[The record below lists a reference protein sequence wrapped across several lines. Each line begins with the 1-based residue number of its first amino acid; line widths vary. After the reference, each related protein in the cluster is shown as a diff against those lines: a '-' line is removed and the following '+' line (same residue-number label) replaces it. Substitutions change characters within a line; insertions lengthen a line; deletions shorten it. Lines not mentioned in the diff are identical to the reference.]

1 MRQKLIILSTL
12 LFLMVSCSAPSG
24 TTNTDATPTPRPP
37 APALEKQTYTV
48 EIGEVVDQIK
58 VSGTVAALKQ
68 QELSFEQNGFV
79 KVVNVQRN
87 DVITAGTV
95 IAELDLGDLPNQLRQ
110 AEVNYTQVKI
120 QYDRS
125 ATQRDLSR
133 QRAALDLAEAQAN
146 LNRLKQPKAADV
158 ATAKANLENAKANL
172 SSVTSGTAIDIES
185 AQLALNEATRNLPLI
200 QEAFSQALYDWDGV
214 KNDKKHP
221 QYDQRRQAFITAQN
235 NLDRGTAAMNT
246 ANQQLQTAKA
256 VRQPLIEAAQANLE
270 RAQIAYDI
278 LVKTPD
284 SDEVASAER
293 AVKRAEL
300 AVQEASQT
308 GDPELEKAMSAAELQ
323 LENIKKAIAAGQL
336 VAPFDGIVAEIATA
350 PGKSVEAY
358 RPVITVIN
366 DTDKEILVQSVS
378 TEDSTRI
385 GVGMPVEIFFARA
398 PAISVPGAVVKLPT
412 KATSSASVINADPAY
427 HVSFDLPT
435 DITVDVGDL
444 AQVVITLKRQPEALW
459 LPPQAVR
466 TFEGRRFVVV
476 KEGDRQRRQDVRIG
490 IVSSERVE
498 ILEGLNQGDVVVGQ

>member
-1 MRQKLIILSTL
+1 MRQKLIVLSVVVFML
-12 LFLMVSCSAPSG
+12 VSCSTPSSDQD
-24 TTNTDATPTPRPP
+24 TSATPTPRPP

-48 EIGEVVDQIK
+48 AVGEVVDQIK

-68 QELSFEQNGFV
+68 QELAFEQSGFV
-79 KVVNVQRN
+79 KVINVQRN

-133 QRAALDLAEAQAN
+133 QRAALDLAEAQAR
-146 LNRLKQPKAADV
+146 LNRLNEPKAADV
-158 ATAKANLENAKANL
+158 ATAKATLENAKANL
-172 SSVTSGTAIDIES
+172 SSVIAGTAIDIEN
-185 AQLALNEATRNLPLI
+185 AQIALNEATRNLPLI
-200 QEAFSQALYDWDGV
+200 QEAFSQALYDWDAIKSDV
-214 KNDKKHP
+214 KNP
-221 QYDQRRQAFITAQN
+221 QYDQRRQAYITAQN

-256 VRQPLIEAAQANLE
+256 VRQPLIQAAEANLE

-284 SDEVASAER
+284 ADEIASAER

-308 GDPELEKAMSAAELQ
+308 GDPELEKALSAAELQ

-336 VAPFDGIVAEIATA
+336 IAPFDGIVAEIGTA

-385 GVGMPVEIFFARA
+385 GVGMAVEIFFARA
-398 PAISVPGAVVKLPT
+398 PAVTVPGTIVKLPT
-412 KATSSASVINADPAY
+412 KATSSSSTINADPAY
-427 HVSFDLPT
+427 HISFDLPS
-435 DITVDVGDL
+435 DLTVDVGDL
-444 AQVVITLKRQPEALW
+444 AQVVVTLKRQPEALW

-466 TFEGRRFVVV
+466 TFEGRRFVVI

-498 ILEGLNQGDVVVGQ
+498 ILEGLKEGDIVVGQ